1 VKEKYERELQEL
13 KERLFIE
20 QEEGKEKLR
29 MEEGSKAN
37 VRYQEM
43 ERQFS
48 ADREK
53 MREEYNRQ
61 VAELEARVRK
71 EIEEF
76 ITKNK

>member
-1 VKEKYERELQEL
+1 M
-13 KERLFIE
+13 FIE